1 MSNSLISSPKT
12 NSKVIISIKQSMI
25 DFQYIFVKYY
35 NDYIIQISYRSP
47 SIYLDGIYLTVPNE
61 IFKTAKIYNTGH
73 KSNTTLILKATD
85 PIISSWCALLYKINK
100 CLHASVMQMFQKE
113 EHQDQAKNKDSKNHK
128 LIQYKPF
135 IKLTKTRSGDN
146 IYMIMINDYKL
157 IEKRD
162 DTSKIESTPDIPIV
176 FYITEINRYYNNYYC
191 RATLNYKY
199 L

>member
-61 IFKTAKIYNTGH
+61 IFKTAKMYNTGH

-85 PIISSWCALLYKINK
+85 PIISSWCELLYKINK
-100 CLHASVMQMFQKE
+100 SLHASVIEMFQKE
-113 EHQDQAKNKDSKNHK
+113 EHQDQAKNKDSKKNYR

-157 IEKRD
+157 IKK
-162 DTSKIESTPDIPIV
+162 TDIYLY
-176 FYITEINRYYNNYYC
+176 FLKKNNYNN
-191 RATLNYKY
+191 
-199 L
+199 